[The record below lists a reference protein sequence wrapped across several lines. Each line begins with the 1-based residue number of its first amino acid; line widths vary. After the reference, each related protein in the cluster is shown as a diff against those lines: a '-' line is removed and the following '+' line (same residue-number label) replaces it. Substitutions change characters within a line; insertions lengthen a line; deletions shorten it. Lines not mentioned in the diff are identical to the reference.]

1 MAREEKHNKPR
12 EFEVRVRTLVRR
24 LVEVSSQNQHFK
36 VKMQLEA
43 SWEDGNLKPLT
54 KGAVAAAAAAGAAST
69 APPPPKRGSVVDVG
83 YDESKTKQSSGK
95 LYCYKR
101 DSQGNKT
108 DELQCFF
115 APRLRFDNLISKEDD
130 DEWFRFYDDDP
141 GDDAKKPV
149 VVWGTTFTGVFQ
161 ETFELH
167 WFPLDHQ
174 PLTMRLISSYEVDG
188 DRTVVHLVKNQ
199 GVRYGSKLAVHNF
212 PQAHEYAL
220 FSRLNFVSGYT
231 EREESASGI
240 RYPYLDMSMRVKRYP
255 WNWFFNCV
263 LPLFIIQ
270 GSLISSYAITSGF
283 QDRAG
288 VSITLL
294 LAIVAFKYVVSEK
307 LPTISYLTLI
317 DMYVLGSFLIN
328 AMVILDQTLAAL
340 GIRDTGQENTM
351 TWALGKQDHGEA
363 EEDPL
368 EISKH
373 LFLGLIL
380 WLGAHLLIITILV
393 VRAIRLMREEE
404 YVADA
409 RVVFPSPT
417 ARCLIPY
424 RSFALSPSH
433 RSLRA
438 GALARCFPTSAD
450 SGPIRTG
457 SSG

>member
-1 MAREEKHNKPR
+1 M
-12 EFEVRVRTLVRR
+12 
-24 LVEVSSQNQHFK
+24 
-36 VKMQLEA
+36 
-43 SWEDGNLKPLT
+43 
-54 KGAVAAAAAAGAAST
+54 
-69 APPPPKRGSVVDVG
+69 
-83 YDESKTKQSSGK
+83 
-95 LYCYKR
+95 
-101 DSQGNKT
+101 
-108 DELQCFF
+108 
-115 APRLRFDNLISKEDD
+115 
-130 DEWFRFYDDDP
+130 
-141 GDDAKKPV
+141 
-149 VVWGTTFTGVFQ
+149 
-161 ETFELH
+161 
-167 WFPLDHQ
+167 
-174 PLTMRLISSYEVDG
+174 
-188 DRTVVHLVKNQ
+188 
-199 GVRYGSKLAVHNF
+199 
-212 PQAHEYAL
+212 
-220 FSRLNFVSGYT
+220 SGYA
-231 EREESASGI
+231 RSGEESSGI

-351 TWALGKQDHGEA
+351 TWALGKQDNGEA

-373 LFLGLIL
+373 LSLGLVL

-417 ARCLIPY
+417 R
-424 RSFALSPSH
+424 ALPHPISLVCALTEPS
-433 RSLRA
+433 LTPA